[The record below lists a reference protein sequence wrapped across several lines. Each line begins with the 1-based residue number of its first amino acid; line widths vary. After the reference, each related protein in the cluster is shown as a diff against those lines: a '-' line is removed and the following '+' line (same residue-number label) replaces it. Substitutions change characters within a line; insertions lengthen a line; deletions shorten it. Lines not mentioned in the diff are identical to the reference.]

1 MLARRGARWDDGR
14 MSVTLIAATLLLAAE
29 PGTSIDIGGSE
40 IRWLIWSMIGII
52 VVGAIGAL
60 SNLVNIARYFKSD
73 PPLDQKFA
81 SKAELADLERR
92 IDRDSVTIR
101 DSLKEI
107 FGQLRTINH
116 SLGRLEGQ
124 HEKGD

>member
-1 MLARRGARWDDGR
+1 
-14 MSVTLIAATLLLAAE
+14 MSVTLLAAVLLLASE
-29 PGTSIDIGGSE
+29 PVTNVDIAAGE
-40 IRWLIWSMIGII
+40 LRWLIWSMIGIV

-60 SNLVNIARYFKSD
+60 SNLVNIARYFKTD
-73 PPLDQKFA
+73 PPLDQKYA

-124 HEKGD
+124 NEKGD